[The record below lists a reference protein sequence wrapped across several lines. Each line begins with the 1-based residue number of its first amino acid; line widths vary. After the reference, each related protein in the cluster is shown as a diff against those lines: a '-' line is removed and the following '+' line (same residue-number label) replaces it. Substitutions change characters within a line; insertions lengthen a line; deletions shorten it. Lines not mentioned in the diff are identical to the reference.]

1 MLYFSRGSF
10 GFSVDV
16 TVCAEAV
23 VSEAIQ
29 VRQMSTFVVEAV
41 KDLMVI
47 EAMRVGALTDKRF
60 ATPKS
65 GIPNRRAGRF
75 S

>member
-10 GFSVDV
+10 GFSFDV
-16 TVCAEAV
+16 AVCAEAV

-41 KDLMVI
+41 EYLIAWLK
-47 EAMRVGALTDKRF
+47 ALK
-60 ATPKS
+60 
-65 GIPNRRAGRF
+65 G
-75 S
+75 